1 MDISL
6 PTDQLATQ
14 ALALVQVY
22 GLHQLGRAADA
33 LTDKAVEAAGSVY
46 GWLKKKL
53 VGLPAA
59 ALEEA
64 ARKPDDETA
73 IETLRLQLRRLLA
86 DDEALRTELAALLP
100 PAKITGP
107 AIKFVQTMHDTGPGS
122 INVQAGHGAKIDVRR
137 G

>member
-6 PTDQLATQ
+6 RIDELAAE
-14 ALALVQVY
+14 ALTMVQVY

-33 LTDKAVEAAGSVY
+33 ATDKAIEAAGKFY
-46 GWLKKKL
+46 GWLKTKL

-59 ALEEA
+59 ALDEA

-73 IETLRLQLRRLLA
+73 TETLRLQLRRLLA

-100 PAKITGP
+100 PDNVIGP
-107 AIKFVQTMHDTGPGS
+107 ARDFVQAMHHTGHGS
-122 INVQAGHGAKIDVRR
+122 VNVQAGHGAKVDVRR